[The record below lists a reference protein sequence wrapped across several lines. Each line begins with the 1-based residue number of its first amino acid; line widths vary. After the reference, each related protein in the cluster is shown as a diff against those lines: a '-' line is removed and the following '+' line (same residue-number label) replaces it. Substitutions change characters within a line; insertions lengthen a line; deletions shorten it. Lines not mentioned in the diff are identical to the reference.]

1 MSRLTTSLSRAALV
15 CALVPTIILAADSAP
30 EHEEEQVFQ
39 IVVTA
44 TRTLQPAEETLAP
57 VTVITRE
64 EIERG
69 QYQSLPDVLANV
81 PGVQVNRSGGLGKQT
96 RVSLRGT
103 DTKHTILLIDG
114 VRIHSATLGGA
125 SFEYIPLSQIDRV
138 EVVRGPR
145 STLYGAD
152 AVGGVIQVFTRSGEA
167 GTRGEVTVGG
177 GSHGT
182 AEGQAFFATASGNSH
197 YSLGVGHLR
206 SDGIDAQKNDVP
218 TSSGNTPDESDKD
231 GYKENS
237 LSLRLGH
244 EFSPGNSIEFTGL
257 HTEGESEYDG
267 SAWSPNATDFVQ
279 QALGLTLHLL
289 PTDTLSVTLQGSQ
302 SQDRSKNFQDGDFF
316 SLFETKQQQFSVQ
329 GDLFLR
335 DSDVLTIGSDYTKD
349 KVRSNTDYDEN
360 SRDNSAL
367 FTQYQLEHMNHSIL
381 VGVRYD
387 DNEQFGSHTTYNA
400 GYGLRLPH
408 DLKLGLNYGTAFRA
422 PTFNELYWPIDPVWG
437 GGGNPDL
444 KPEEST
450 SYEISLQQSL
460 PNAYWSAS
468 VFRTNIENMI
478 SGQPTKNTKARIDGI
493 ELDGGYRLTSQW
505 NISATITLQD
515 PKDRESGNLL
525 ARRSEQMATVN
536 LDGDFGKTRVGV
548 TAQGFS
554 ERYDDGANTLR
565 LPGYGLLHLRGEYD
579 IATNWLL
586 QARIENVLDKE
597 YEEVA
602 TYNTPG
608 RSAYLYASYRF

>member
-1 MSRLTTSLSRAALV
+1 MRIGSLLYPAAISASLMSFAAVSVLAEEAAPVRLETT
-15 CALVPTIILAADSAP
+15 
-30 EHEEEQVFQ
+30 
-39 IVVTA
+39 VVTA
-44 TRTLQPAEETLAP
+44 TRTAQTVDETLAS

-69 QYQSLPDVLANV
+69 QYQSLPDLLATI
-81 PGVQVNRSGGLGKQT
+81 PGVQVNQDGGLGT
-96 RVSLRGT
+96 NTSIYLRGT
-103 DTKHTILLIDG
+103 STNQTLVLVDG
-114 VRIHSATLGGA
+114 IRIRSATTGA
-125 SFEYIPLSQIDRV
+125 ASLQYIPLSQIDRV

-182 AEGQAFFATASGNSH
+182 AEGRAFFATASGNSH
-197 YSLGVGHLR
+197 YSLGIGHLR

-218 TSSGNTPDESDKD
+218 DAFGWGNTPDEPDKD
-231 GYKENS
+231 GYREDS
-237 LSLRLGH
+237 LSVRFGH
-244 EFSPGNSIEFTGL
+244 EFSPGNSLQFTGL
-257 HTEGESEYDG
+257 HAEGESEYDG
-267 SAWSPNATDFVQ
+267 TSQNSADFIQ

-289 PTDTLSVTLQGSQ
+289 PTDTLSVTAQASQ
-302 SQDRSKNFQDGDFF
+302 SQDRSENFLDGTFS
-316 SLFETKQQQFSVQ
+316 SLFDTKQQQFSVQ

-335 DSDVLTIGSDYTKD
+335 DSDVLTIGNDYTKD
-349 KVRSNTDYDEN
+349 KVRSDTDYDER

-408 DLKLGLNYGTAFRA
+408 DLKLDLNYGTAFRA
-422 PTFNELYWPIDPVWG
+422 PTFNELYYPDPWG
-437 GGGNPDL
+437 WGGGNPDL

-460 PNAYWSAS
+460 PNAYWRTSI
-468 VFRTNIENMI
+468 FRTEIDNMI
-478 SGQPTKNTKARIDGI
+478 SGWPAENISRARIDGV

-505 NISATITLQD
+505 NISAAITLQD
-515 PKDRESGNLL
+515 PKDRDSGNLL
-525 ARRSEQMATVN
+525 ARRAEQMATVN
-536 LDGDFGKTRVGV
+536 LDGDFGKARVGV

-554 ERYDDGANTLR
+554 ERYDDGANTVR

-579 IATNWLL
+579 IAPNWLL